1 MKYEIQQ
8 QSFEKGYGGFWYDR
22 TGDYFI
28 DDSDTLEEA
37 LSIAKWYAQR
47 VADGLMNSNVYV
59 WKLNENGEE
68 EQLMYKYEPFT
79 KSYALNASDEAYSC
93 HRDSLSVEDKE

>member
-47 VADGLMNSNVYV
+47 VTDGLMNSNVYV

-68 EQLMYKYEPFT
+68 EQLMYKYVSSLELPVSIMRNRPQHAF
-79 KSYALNASDEAYSC
+79 LASS
-93 HRDSLSVEDKE
+93 